1 MYAKNYKIRIYWKY
15 YKNLYNNIEHGTE
28 LYPWPNKKTGAATPV
43 FFVLIIVYIVSIQP
57 LDNIMSYYITYD
69 RY

>member
-43 FFVLIIVYIVSIQP
+43 FFVLIIVFIVSI
-57 LDNIMSYYITYD
+57 
-69 RY
+69 